1 MFVLDAKGLFNAYTA
16 TFPDV
21 EMNRLKRHHT
31 ERVVKDA
38 VEIMSREGFE
48 APLRALG
55 EAAAWFHDVGR
66 FSQFQRYQTFSDR
79 HSVNHALLS
88 CAELLRL
95 GWLDALSPQERDLIL
110 KAVEYHNL
118 QEVPPQLEAD
128 EERLVHLVRDADKLD
143 ILHLLEQA
151 IATNYLADHPEVYWG
166 LPFTAPLSEPVVA
179 AIEAGRS
186 VAYRD
191 IRSFADFVLIQVAWC
206 NSGFYFPT
214 AAALVLERKSLAIR
228 LEYLCSILPTEAHAA
243 VRHCCQLAETALL
256 RKVHHGA

>member
-1 MFVLDAKGLFNAYTA
+1 MFVLDAKRLFNAYTA

-21 EMNRLKRHHT
+21 EMNRLKHDHT
-31 ERVVKDA
+31 ERVVQDA
-38 VEIMSREGFE
+38 LTIMQREAF
-48 APLRALG
+48 APPLMALG

-66 FSQFQRYQTFSDR
+66 FPQFQRYQTFSDR

-95 GWLDALSPQERDLIL
+95 GWLDALTPKERDLIL

-118 QEVPPQLEAD
+118 QEVPPHLEAD
-128 EERLVHLVRDADKLD
+128 ETALVHLVRDADKLD

-166 LPFTAPLSEPVVA
+166 LPFTAPLSEPVIA

-191 IRSFADFVLIQVAWC
+191 IQSFADFVLIQVAWC
-206 NSGFYFPT
+206 NGGFHFPT
-214 AAALVLERKSLAIR
+214 ACALVLERKSIAIR
-228 LEYLCSILPTEAHAA
+228 QDYLCSILPTTEHTA
-243 VRHCCQLAETALL
+243 VRHCCQLAEAALI
-256 RKVHHGA
+256 RKAHHGA